1 MSSEEINKKKRVR
14 AGHRGSVTRTLTQ
27 VQGTLDAEERN
38 TSKLSLALRTL
49 KEKLAIICE
58 LDAAILDATVREQ
71 DVYSEIEEADIYR
84 EKMELAISEIEL
96 ALSGTSETRS
106 VPTQDGLSGSRH
118 DVSRSERGATTE
130 SRQSVIVAEQV
141 NPSQNVTAVVDDIE
155 TPSDTNSSTSTV
167 PVVATR
173 STRETRIRLPKLEL
187 KRFNGELT
195 NWMAFWD
202 SFEAAI
208 HHNDELS
215 SVDKFNY
222 LNTLLEDS
230 AAAAV
235 AGLTLTSANYGEAVD
250 ILKKRFGNKQMII
263 AKHMD
268 ILMNLEASFASPS
281 AEKSRRE
288 GGWDLSAVMKILD
301 REIDARERA
310 TANPGTCKKIIRSPT
325 TAAALL
331 STDPS
336 VHCVYCDQTHLPSQC
351 RNVADVKARKQ
362 ILLRSGRCFVCLK
375 KGHVSK
381 NCRSSAKCFNCQKR
395 HHISIC
401 VPEPLSTTKPNTPS
415 QPQNVPVTSG
425 SNSSNR
431 ASSSIA
437 MYISTKTPVL
447 LQTARTTV
455 CGPSAST
462 AMENVR
468 MILDGGSQR
477 SYITGQL
484 REQLALPTLQTET
497 LMIKPFG
504 SEGGRIT
511 TCDVVQVGVKTKRG
525 TYLELQLLVVPLICE
540 PLTGQPMTCA
550 RERYSHLNGLELA
563 DSGAINDAIEI
574 SMLIGADYYWEIV
587 TGRICRG
594 RSGPTAI
601 ETKLGWVLSGPVP
614 GYNQEHTS
622 VLFTAHVLQTE
633 TSEASLDERLKSFWD
648 LETLGIRNDE
658 CSVYDHFMESIR
670 FHGGRYCVRLPWK
683 DPHCMLPENYDLS
696 QKRLYGLLNRLR
708 HNTGLLREYDG
719 IIRDQI
725 AKGIVEIVKNPS
737 DGELGR
743 IHYLPHH
750 PVIRQDKQTTRI
762 RIVYDASARS
772 NGPSLNDTLY
782 VGPSFGQNIMDIMLR
797 FRVYKV
803 ALTADIEKAFL
814 MIKVADEDRDALRF
828 LWLEDVG
835 SEIPRVKVFRFTRVV
850 FGVASSPFL
859 LNATLKYHIQRYSA
873 SDQAFISKFQQSI
886 YVDDVT
892 FGACSVN
899 EAFELYTKSK
909 SYLAEGG
916 FNLRK
921 FTSNSTELMKCIDV
935 NEREQSAALSKDTE
949 RALVEEDRS
958 YVKDTI
964 GTGQQ
969 QLAGVQKVLGLC
981 WDTITDELVF
991 DFSHIAQ
998 LANLEPRKRDVVS
1011 LTTRMYDP
1019 LGLLAPV
1026 ITPFKVFFQKICGTK
1041 IGWDDFITG
1050 ELLSDWRRIV
1060 NGLHG
1065 QPLRIPR
1072 CWFQDLEG
1080 DMVHSL
1086 QGFCDA
1092 SKDAYAAVVYLR
1104 SASSSGISVRL
1115 IFVASKTRVAP
1126 TKGHTI
1132 PRLELLGALLLV
1144 KLMSSVTRALDPV
1157 VCLTDPSCFTDS
1169 KVVLFWIQGRREW
1182 RQFVQNRVNEIREL
1196 LPVGVWK
1203 HCCGNDNP
1211 ADLPSRGVS
1220 FRELIDSPVW
1230 LNGPIW
1236 LSDSGS
1242 MMPNVDEEEPPEEC
1256 LKEMKGKGQ
1265 QATTSVHN
1273 LLLANKSTIDVLMK
1287 CEDFGT
1293 LKRLLR
1299 VTAHVIKFVKIFKA
1313 RSKNIDTTPDEN
1325 LTGADLMKAELY
1337 WIKAVQCALQC
1348 NERFSMWKQQFGL
1361 FLDELGVWRCGGRLS
1376 NAELPQ
1382 ASKHPILLDNTHHF
1396 TVLVIRECHERVMHN
1411 GVQETLNELRS
1422 KYWIVR
1428 GRSIVRKL
1436 LHQCLLCKRL
1446 EGHHYRTQPKPPLPP
1461 FRVQQAHPFSSC
1473 GVDYAGPLYTRDTS
1487 KVWICLFTC
1496 CATRAV
1502 HLELVPDMTAE
1513 AFLLC
1518 FRRFT
1523 ARRGVPC
1530 RVISDNSKTFKSGS
1544 RLIFQVLDC
1553 PEVMEYFSDVR
1564 VQWVYNLEKAPW
1576 LLCLPDIQEDLA
1588 DPDFSD
1594 MSTSTSINQRVN
1606 HLKMILEHFWKR
1618 WRKEYLQDLRDCHR
1632 YSNQLQGSGDIK
1644 VGDVVVVHSDKHP
1657 RTFWKTGVIE
1667 QVLSGQDGLV
1677 RGARVRVRSRNGSIL
1692 LNRPLQL
1699 LYPLEVSLVELHSD
1713 TRTAEQ
1719 DEIEE
1724 QQGPDETG
1732 EKQEGRP
1739 KRMASAL
1746 ARERIRILTE
1756 QTYDQS
1762 VD

>member
-49 KEKLAIICE
+49 KEKLVIICE
-58 LDAAILDATVREQ
+58 LDAAILDATVSEQ
-71 DVYSEIEEADIYR
+71 DVYSEIEEADILR
-84 EKMELAISEIEL
+84 EKIELAISEIEL

-141 NPSQNVTAVVDDIE
+141 NPSRNVTAVVDDIE
-155 TPSDTNSSTSTV
+155 TPSDTSSSTLTV

-208 HHNDELS
+208 HNNDELS

-235 AGLTLTSANYGEAVD
+235 AGLTLTSANYGEAVE

-268 ILMNLEASFASPS
+268 ILMNLEAVSSQHDLKGLRHLYNLVESHTRGLASLSVPS
-281 AEKSRRE
+281 SSYGALLSSVLITKLPQEFRLTISREIKE

-310 TANPGTCKKIIRSPT
+310 TANPGTCSNKKIIRSPP

-401 VPEPLSTTKPNTPS
+401 VPEPLSATKPNRLS

-525 TYLELQLLVVPLICE
+525 TYVELQLLVVPLICE

-633 TSEASLDERLKSFWD
+633 ASEASLDERLKSFWD

-670 FHGGRYCVRLPWK
+670 FHEGRYCVRLPWK

-803 ALTADIEKAFL
+803 ALTADIEK
-814 MIKVADEDRDALRF
+814 
-828 LWLEDVG
+828 
-835 SEIPRVKVFRFTRVV
+835 S
-850 FGVASSPFL
+850 
-859 LNATLKYHIQRYSA
+859 
-873 SDQAFISKFQQSI
+873 
-886 YVDDVT
+886 
-892 FGACSVN
+892 
-899 EAFELYTKSK
+899 
-909 SYLAEGG
+909 
-916 FNLRK
+916 
-921 FTSNSTELMKCIDV
+921 
-935 NEREQSAALSKDTE
+935 
-949 RALVEEDRS
+949 
-958 YVKDTI
+958 
-964 GTGQQ
+964 
-969 QLAGVQKVLGLC
+969 
-981 WDTITDELVF
+981 
-991 DFSHIAQ
+991 
-998 LANLEPRKRDVVS
+998 
-1011 LTTRMYDP
+1011 
-1019 LGLLAPV
+1019 
-1026 ITPFKVFFQKICGTK
+1026 
-1041 IGWDDFITG
+1041 
-1050 ELLSDWRRIV
+1050 
-1060 NGLHG
+1060 
-1065 QPLRIPR
+1065 
-1072 CWFQDLEG
+1072 
-1080 DMVHSL
+1080 
-1086 QGFCDA
+1086 
-1092 SKDAYAAVVYLR
+1092 
-1104 SASSSGISVRL
+1104 
-1115 IFVASKTRVAP
+1115 
-1126 TKGHTI
+1126 
-1132 PRLELLGALLLV
+1132 
-1144 KLMSSVTRALDPV
+1144 
-1157 VCLTDPSCFTDS
+1157 
-1169 KVVLFWIQGRREW
+1169 
-1182 RQFVQNRVNEIREL
+1182 
-1196 LPVGVWK
+1196 
-1203 HCCGNDNP
+1203 
-1211 ADLPSRGVS
+1211 
-1220 FRELIDSPVW
+1220 
-1230 LNGPIW
+1230 
-1236 LSDSGS
+1236 
-1242 MMPNVDEEEPPEEC
+1242 
-1256 LKEMKGKGQ
+1256 
-1265 QATTSVHN
+1265 
-1273 LLLANKSTIDVLMK
+1273 
-1287 CEDFGT
+1287 
-1293 LKRLLR
+1293 
-1299 VTAHVIKFVKIFKA
+1299 
-1313 RSKNIDTTPDEN
+1313 
-1325 LTGADLMKAELY
+1325 
-1337 WIKAVQCALQC
+1337 
-1348 NERFSMWKQQFGL
+1348 
-1361 FLDELGVWRCGGRLS
+1361 
-1376 NAELPQ
+1376 
-1382 ASKHPILLDNTHHF
+1382 
-1396 TVLVIRECHERVMHN
+1396 
-1411 GVQETLNELRS
+1411 
-1422 KYWIVR
+1422 
-1428 GRSIVRKL
+1428 
-1436 LHQCLLCKRL
+1436 
-1446 EGHHYRTQPKPPLPP
+1446 
-1461 FRVQQAHPFSSC
+1461 
-1473 GVDYAGPLYTRDTS
+1473 
-1487 KVWICLFTC
+1487 
-1496 CATRAV
+1496 
-1502 HLELVPDMTAE
+1502 VPD
-1513 AFLLC
+1513 
-1518 FRRFT
+1518 
-1523 ARRGVPC
+1523 
-1530 RVISDNSKTFKSGS
+1530 
-1544 RLIFQVLDC
+1544 
-1553 PEVMEYFSDVR
+1553 
-1564 VQWVYNLEKAPW
+1564 
-1576 LLCLPDIQEDLA
+1576 
-1588 DPDFSD
+1588 
-1594 MSTSTSINQRVN
+1594 
-1606 HLKMILEHFWKR
+1606 
-1618 WRKEYLQDLRDCHR
+1618 
-1632 YSNQLQGSGDIK
+1632 
-1644 VGDVVVVHSDKHP
+1644 DK
-1657 RTFWKTGVIE
+1657 G
-1667 QVLSGQDGLV
+1667 G
-1677 RGARVRVRSRNGSIL
+1677 
-1692 LNRPLQL
+1692 
-1699 LYPLEVSLVELHSD
+1699 
-1713 TRTAEQ
+1713 
-1719 DEIEE
+1719 
-1724 QQGPDETG
+1724 
-1732 EKQEGRP
+1732 
-1739 KRMASAL
+1739 
-1746 ARERIRILTE
+1746 
-1756 QTYDQS
+1756 
-1762 VD
+1762 